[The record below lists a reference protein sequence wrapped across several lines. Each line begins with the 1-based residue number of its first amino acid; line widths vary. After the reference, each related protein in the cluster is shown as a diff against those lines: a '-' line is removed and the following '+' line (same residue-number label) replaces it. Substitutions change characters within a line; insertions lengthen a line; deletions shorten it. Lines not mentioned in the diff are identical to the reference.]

1 MFISFKDYCS
11 SHACIS
17 CLSRTCVCVWRG
29 GGSDV
34 AVVELRQEGRG
45 RSGHLGDRWGGG
57 GGGGSSRWSGWS
69 FCRKTKL
76 KLVPLRSQVLHSS
89 GFFCCFQPSIY
100 PHPPPADEHALRRT
114 NCTHTRRHTHS
125 AAAQSLHCTGIRTN
139 VPSCYSFGPTSQ
151 CKTSGAVSSC
161 VLCWSTPD
169 PVWFFVF
176 GFFCTGLKSSNI
188 QGGQRSEVYEDELL

>member
-1 MFISFKDYCS
+1 MLCLSHSKIIVLLTRAY
-11 SHACIS
+11 HAC
-17 CLSRTCVCVWRG
+17 RGRVCVCG
-29 GGSDV
+29 GGVEATSLSLSFGRKA
-34 AVVELRQEGRG
+34 AVGQVT
-45 RSGHLGDRWGGG
+45 SATGGA
-57 GGGGSSRWSGWS
+57 GGSSRWSGWS

-169 PVWFFVF
+169 PVCFFVF
-176 GFFCTGLKSSNI
+176 VFFCTGLKSSNI

>member
-45 RSGHLGDRWGGG
+45 RSGHPGDRWGGG
-57 GGGGSSRWSGWS
+57 GGWGGSSRWSGWS

-114 NCTHTRRHTHS
+114 NCTHTHGDTHTAPQLSPFTALEFEQTSPLAILSVLPHSAKPVEPS
-125 AAAQSLHCTGIRTN
+125 AAA
-139 VPSCYSFGPTSQ
+139 F
-151 CKTSGAVSSC
+151 C
-161 VLCWSTPD
+161 VGQHRIL
-169 PVWFFVF
+169 F
-176 GFFCTGLKSSNI
+176 GFFLF
-188 QGGQRSEVYEDELL
+188 VFFALV